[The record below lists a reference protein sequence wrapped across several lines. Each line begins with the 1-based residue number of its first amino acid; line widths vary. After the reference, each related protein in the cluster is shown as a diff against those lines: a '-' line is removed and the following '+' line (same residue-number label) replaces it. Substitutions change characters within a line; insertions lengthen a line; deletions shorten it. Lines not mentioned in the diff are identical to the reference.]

1 MEQVVRVKYS
11 KEGSIKYISH
21 LNLVQVFTRAIRRA
35 NIPVLISSGFNPRFR
50 ISFGPP
56 LALGIS
62 SSCEFFDIRLT
73 KETSIKELI
82 QDLNC
87 VLPSGLKTID
97 ARIITSSTDS
107 LVKAIDQS
115 TYLVTLQ
122 TNGQDKQIEGN
133 ITKSI
138 EKFLDLK
145 EIWIDKPGKKR
156 IKKLNIRPAILE
168 IKIEEMDIQNK
179 KLVIKLTIKMGNDGN
194 LNPNYVIKSWLLE
207 NRYMF
212 EVMDLSRIG
221 MYVANKEVMQNKK
234 IL

>member
-21 LNLVQVFTRAIRRA
+21 LNLVQVFTRALRRA

-62 SSCEFFDIRLT
+62 SSCEFLDIRLT
-73 KETSIKELI
+73 KETSIQELI

-87 VLPSGLKTID
+87 ALPSGLKTID

-194 LNPNYVIKSWLLE
+194 LNPNFVIKSWLLE
-207 NRYMF
+207 NRCMF

-221 MYVANKEVMQNKK
+221 MYIANKEVMQNKK